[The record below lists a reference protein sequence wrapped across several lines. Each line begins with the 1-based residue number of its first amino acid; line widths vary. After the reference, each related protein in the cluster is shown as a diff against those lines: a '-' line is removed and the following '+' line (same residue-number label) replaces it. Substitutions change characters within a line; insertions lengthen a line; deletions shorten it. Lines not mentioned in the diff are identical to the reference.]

1 MVHYESNVRAPPSSR
16 RLERDALLSPRALD
30 VVTPGL
36 LAAAVT
42 LPQPERACL
51 RSMAINLYG
60 KCLIMHFDIKGIKM
74 ESIKE
79 VVKGSKGTAAPVAA
93 QFLIHRCQQ

>member
-1 MVHYESNVRAPPSSR
+1 MVHYESNVRAPPSSC

-60 KCLIMHFDIKGIKM
+60 KCLIMHFD
-74 ESIKE
+74 S
-79 VVKGSKGTAAPVAA
+79 VVVMLPSPGRQGVLVTLPSPKYL
-93 QFLIHRCQQ
+93 F